1 MTQRTRYRA
10 RKLEAR
16 LWTGPVG
23 HLLGGAL
30 DVLEAL
36 SRYALARAREKRVR

>member
-1 MTQRTRYRA
+1 MIRR
-10 RKLEAR
+10 LETW

-30 DVLEAL
+30 DFAQ
-36 SRYALARAREKRVR
+36 ALARYLRARARD